1 MGDPPQEAGEATRG
15 GAVPPGTTRAV
26 AVLADEGRLAAL
38 EETGLLDSPAD
49 DTFDRFTRLTRR
61 ALGVPVSLVSL
72 VDDHRQF
79 FKSVA
84 GLGEPWATDR
94 ETPLSHSFCQH
105 VVTGNSPLV
114 VSDAPADSL
123 VCDNLAIPDLGVI
136 AYAGMPLRTP
146 EGMPLGSL
154 CAIDTQ
160 PREWTEDELGMLADL
175 AKAVSSEIGLRLAA
189 VRQRAFAANA
199 SHQLR
204 TPLTALRLQL
214 EELGHNVEGRVAD
227 GVVDRLLGEVDR
239 LSETVTSLL
248 EMAREGRFGHEREID
263 LGELVRTVVERW
275 QPLARRMDRRVVAGH
290 VETIQ
295 EIVPVAALTQVV
307 EVLVDNALV
316 HGAGTVTLELHDDGA
331 RTRLCVR
338 DEGKGLDPASAARIF
353 DRSERGATSKGEGL
367 GLSLADEIARRVG
380 GRLAL
385 LPGAPTTFEL
395 VLPRR

>member
-1 MGDPPQEAGEATRG
+1 MAPEP
-15 GAVPPGTTRAV
+15 RAEIT
-26 AVLADEGRLAAL
+26 DELRLAAL

-79 FKSVA
+79 FKSAA

-94 ETPLSHSFCQH
+94 QTPLSHSFCQY
-105 VVTGNSPLV
+105 VVADDSPLV
-114 VSDAPADSL
+114 IADARDDARL
-123 VCDNLAIPDLGVI
+123 CDNLAIRDIGVI

-146 EGMPLGSL
+146 EGVPLGSL
-154 CAIDTQ
+154 CAIDTE
-160 PREWTEDELGMLADL
+160 PREWTDDELEMLADL

-214 EELGHNVEGRVAD
+214 EELGVTSDDDAVGVSVD
-227 GVVDRLLGEVDR
+227 GLIGEVDR
-239 LSETVTSLL
+239 LAATVTAML
-248 EMAREGRFGHEREID
+248 ELARDGRFGHERESS
-263 LGELVRTVVERW
+263 LGDLVRGVAGRW
-275 QPLARRMDRRVVAGH
+275 QGLASRRGRRIELGTLDEVREV
-290 VETIQ
+290 
-295 EIVPVAALTQVV
+295 VPVAALTQIV
-307 EVLVDNALV
+307 EVLVENALD
-316 HGAGTVTLELHDDGA
+316 HGAGTVILELDGSGDHI
-331 RTRLCVR
+331 RLRVR
-338 DEGKGLDPASAARIF
+338 DEGEGLAPRASARIF
-353 DRSERGATSKGEGL
+353 ERQERGIGSRGVGI

-380 GRLAL
+380 GRLVL

-395 VLPRR
+395 LLPRRSAPAPSER